1 MNNGFVSSKDYHG
14 RRKPSFVFR
23 AALILSIVATVLI
36 VVIALTVL
44 SANHLMNIAKNEV
57 TNVPSNILPSYST
70 TSFESA
76 DGQTALQGWFFKTDN
91 PISTII
97 VVHDTG
103 SNRLPFGV
111 EMIDMV
117 ESWLDSGYN
126 VFLFD
131 QRNSGTSGGDIS
143 GYGYLEW
150 KDVLGAISIVKQISV
165 TTNVILY
172 GIGTG
177 CTADI
182 IAYTSLP
189 EPGLT
194 ENELNKYDALIKNLE
209 FDRSYIAGMIFD
221 SPAKKSD
228 DYIRP
233 VVAQNELLGIITQ
246 YFVPY
251 AMRVS
256 AGSDNINLAAEIAR
270 LPMPV
275 LVIYGGHD
283 TFIGADRITQIIDE
297 RNRLNSNLTMST
309 MISGAG
315 YLEEYEL
322 NKSEYITAVSD
333 YLNSFFA
340 VNE

>member
-1 MNNGFVSSKDYHG
+1 
-14 RRKPSFVFR
+14 
-23 AALILSIVATVLI
+23 
-36 VVIALTVL
+36 
-44 SANHLMNIAKNEV
+44 
-57 TNVPSNILPSYST
+57 
-70 TSFESA
+70 
-76 DGQTALQGWFFKTDN
+76 
-91 PISTII
+91 
-97 VVHDTG
+97 
-103 SNRLPFGV
+103 
-111 EMIDMV
+111 MIDMV

>member
-1 MNNGFVSSKDYHG
+1 M
-14 RRKPSFVFR
+14 
-23 AALILSIVATVLI
+23 
-36 VVIALTVL
+36 
-44 SANHLMNIAKNEV
+44 
-57 TNVPSNILPSYST
+57 
-70 TSFESA
+70 
-76 DGQTALQGWFFKTDN
+76 
-91 PISTII
+91 
-97 VVHDTG
+97 
-103 SNRLPFGV
+103 
-111 EMIDMV
+111 
-117 ESWLDSGYN
+117 
-126 VFLFD
+126 
-131 QRNSGTSGGDIS
+131 
-143 GYGYLEW
+143 
-150 KDVLGAISIVKQISV
+150 KQISV

-194 ENELNKYDALIKNLE
+194 ENELNKYDAPIKNLE

-297 RNRLNSNLTMST
+297 RNRLNSSLTMST